1 MLQCTFITHCSCAEL
16 NTAPIGFPCHER
28 ERRPVTDSRHEY
40 SAAPAATRAS
50 RDLAGRS
57 AGVRAGARQGRRAS
71 GRLRRVPPPR
81 QSPPRR
87 GLSRSTSYR
96 RHQLGLRLLPA
107 PLAAILSVPHP
118 HPIRP
123 RVSSRL
129 AWRGRLAV
137 AGRRPFNSLRPHAC
151 MHPRR
156 VVGGWMPTP
165 LISRTRSHYYCT
177 VLLLVHTAQRVGP
190 QHVMGNGVESGSS
203 HASHDQSKRD
213 EKRSRQ
219 MGHSYASSYYV
230 LLYCMIMHGLGLGVQ
245 PVINES

>member
-1 MLQCTFITHCSCAEL
+1 MNE
-16 NTAPIGFPCHER
+16 NDNP
-28 ERRPVTDSRHEY
+28 SRTRGT
-40 SAAPAATRAS
+40 STVAAPAATRAS

-71 GRLRRVPPPR
+71 GRLRRVPPR
-81 QSPPRR
+81 A
-87 GLSRSTSYR
+87 SR
-96 RHQLGLRLLPA
+96 
-107 PLAAILSVPHP
+107 
-118 HPIRP
+118 
-123 RVSSRL
+123 
-129 AWRGRLAV
+129 RLAV
-137 AGRRPFNSLRPHAC
+137 VSLGRHHIVAISWGCGCCPRPWPPSSQSHTPTLYGHAF
-151 MHPRR
+151 RR
-156 VVGGWMPTP
+156 VSRGVAVSPSPDAGPSIHCAHMHASPSSSWRMDANTTHLSHSQP
-165 LISRTRSHYYCT
+165 LLLYKYCT

-203 HASHDQSKRD
+203 RASHDQSKRD